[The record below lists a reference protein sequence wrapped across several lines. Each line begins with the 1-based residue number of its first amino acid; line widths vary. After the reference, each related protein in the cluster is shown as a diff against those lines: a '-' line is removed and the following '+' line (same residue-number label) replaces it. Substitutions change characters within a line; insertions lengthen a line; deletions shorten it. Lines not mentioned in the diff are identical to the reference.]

1 MAMLVD
7 PRAAERDNQNSLRK
21 FPFSDAASCTNG
33 ACAIVPGA
41 IVDAQLYVPGRDP
54 GRVWLSSVGTDGKL
68 YFSDADGVF
77 AETSAPATPDT
88 AVPVVFTGD
97 GGPCP
102 GGVVVFGKE
111 ADVSALRSCGGQS
124 FTSDQ
129 AELAPAAVAWPGLPG
144 VCGFRL
150 DDGHVVYGA
159 VKMRGENGC
168 VVATNLEGPEGEK
181 TARLRISAVGR
192 TVETEEATGFVTKVV
207 AASDNR
213 HFVINDKDPWPP
225 QVVELRATG
234 AALTL
239 DDGTLVVADR
249 DDLCAQV
256 RKTLGTKPS
265 DRAAGDMDCVCG
277 SPSTST
283 YTLTL
288 KNPDGSA
295 IIGELPGMVQGAM
308 LAPLTS
314 QLIPT
319 STGQHFI
326 GYFDTDRVTGGGR
339 RYFRADGTGTGP
351 VTAGAPDV
359 TLYARFVAAFSE
371 KEVTFNGYGTLHISA
386 PDDPTY
392 ANPIRITG
400 NPSPVPTVREASVDT
415 LQKGGADALSDI
427 VLHPSVPAGE
437 VRIGLRGLGKAS
449 ML

>member
-7 PRAAERDNQNSLRK
+7 PRAVERDNQNSLRK

-33 ACAIVPGA
+33 ACVIVPGA
-41 IVDAQLYVPGRDP
+41 IVDAQLYIPGREP

-68 YFSDADGVF
+68 YFADASGVF
-77 AETSAPATPDT
+77 AETATPATPDT

-124 FTSDQ
+124 FTSHQ
-129 AELAPAAVAWPGLPG
+129 TELAPAAVSWPGLPG

-168 VVATNLEGPEGEK
+168 VVATYTKDGMS
-181 TARLRISAVGR
+181 RLRISAVGR

-207 AASDNR
+207 TTSDNR

-225 QVVELRATG
+225 QVVELLATG

-265 DRAAGDMDCVCG
+265 SRAAGGMDCVCG
-277 SPSTST
+277 NTST
-283 YTLTL
+283 RTYTITL

-295 IIGELPGMVQGAM
+295 TIGELIGVVQGTM
-308 LAPLTS
+308 VNTLQSP
-314 QLIPT
+314 LIPT
-319 STGQHFI
+319 SAGQHFI
-326 GYFDTDRVTGGGR
+326 GYFDTKTTGGW
-339 RYFRADGTGTGP
+339 RYFRADGTVTGP
-351 VTAGAPDV
+351 FMAAANV
-359 TLYARFVAAFSE
+359 TLYARFVPASSE

-386 PDDPTY
+386 PDGPTY

-400 NPSPVPTVREASVDT
+400 NPSPVPTVKEVSEDA
-415 LQKGGADALSDI
+415 LQKGGADTLADI

-437 VRIGLRGLGKAS
+437 VHIGLRGLGKAS